1 MTKNQSQFLGI
12 ICPDCLA
19 LRQMG
24 QNLLPGG
31 PQGPWRFAPP
41 RFPALQAAM
50 ALHGILP
57 RIESSL
63 GTRRFQLLLEF
74 LRFGV
79 VGTVG
84 FVVDTAVL
92 YAGLALGLGL
102 YGGRAVSYLVAA
114 TTTWALNRVWTFR
127 GRGNGPVH
135 QQWALFLLVNLLGF
149 AMNYG
154 TYAAL
159 IAFVP
164 MVAAHPV
171 LGVAAGAIAGMFG
184 NFVLS
189 RQLVFRAKG

>member
-1 MTKNQSQFLGI
+1 M
-12 ICPDCLA
+12 
-19 LRQMG
+19 
-24 QNLLPGG
+24 
-31 PQGPWRFAPP
+31 
-41 RFPALQAAM
+41 ALQA
-50 ALHGILP
+50 ILT
-57 RIESSL
+57 RIEGMIGAARVGVL
-63 GTRRFQLLLEF
+63 MEF

-79 VGTVG
+79 VGTIG

-102 YGGRAVSYLVAA
+102 FGGRAVSYVVAA

-127 GRGNGPVH
+127 GRGDGAVH
-135 QQWALFLLVNLLGF
+135 QQWALFLVVNLVGF

-159 IAFVP
+159 IALVP
-164 MVAAHPV
+164 LVAAHPV

-189 RQLVFRAKG
+189 RQLVFRARG

>member
-1 MTKNQSQFLGI
+1 MAFSDFLVSIQDQLG
-12 ICPDCLA
+12 PARFKLLA
-19 LRQMG
+19 
-24 QNLLPGG
+24 
-31 PQGPWRFAPP
+31 
-41 RFPALQAAM
+41 
-50 ALHGILP
+50 
-57 RIESSL
+57 
-63 GTRRFQLLLEF
+63 EF

-79 VGTVG
+79 VGTIG
-84 FVVDTAVL
+84 FVVDTTVL

-102 YGGRAVSYLVAA
+102 YGGRAISYLVAA
-114 TTTWALNRVWTFR
+114 TTTWALNRAWTFR
-127 GRGNGPVH
+127 GRGDGPVH
-135 QQWALFLLVNLLGF
+135 RQWALFLVVNLVGF

-189 RQLVFRAKG
+189 RQLVFGTKG

>member
-1 MTKNQSQFLGI
+1 MAVLTILSRIKGMI
-12 ICPDCLA
+12 
-19 LRQMG
+19 G
-24 QNLLPGG
+24 QA
-31 PQGPWRFAPP
+31 RFGV
-41 RFPALQAAM
+41 LM
-50 ALHGILP
+50 
-57 RIESSL
+57 
-63 GTRRFQLLLEF
+63 EF

-79 VGTVG
+79 VGTIG

-114 TTTWALNRVWTFR
+114 TTTWALNRLWTFR
-127 GRGNGPVH
+127 GRGDGPVH
-135 QQWALFLLVNLLGF
+135 QQWALFLLVNLVGF

-164 MVAAHPV
+164 LVAAHPV

-189 RQLVFRAKG
+189 RQLVFHVKK